1 MSRKWIRRRTRV
13 KGIVVETLFQVIW
26 FSVEK
31 YENVVEINKKRTN
44 DLKKSVAKIVNVVKL
59 IIVMNIKKCSGNEP
73 EDK

>member
-1 MSRKWIRRRTRV
+1 M
-13 KGIVVETLFQVIW
+13 IW